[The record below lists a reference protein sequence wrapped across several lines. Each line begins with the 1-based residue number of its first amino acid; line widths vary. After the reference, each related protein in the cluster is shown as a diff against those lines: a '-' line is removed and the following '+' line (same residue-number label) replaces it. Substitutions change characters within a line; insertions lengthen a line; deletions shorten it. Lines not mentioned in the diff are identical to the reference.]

1 MNIIDELEKN
11 GNQENINNISDKD
24 DKFLDE
30 YISKKEKKL
39 KKNNNFKSYDNIKIW
54 MKDSISQFIYNIN
67 EFKIFQKK
75 IEEQKKKEEDSSC
88 TQYEKI

>member
-1 MNIIDELEKN
+1 
-11 GNQENINNISDKD
+11 
-24 DKFLDE
+24 
-30 YISKKEKKL
+30 
-39 KKNNNFKSYDNIKIW
+39 

-67 EFKIFQKK
+67 EFKVFQKK